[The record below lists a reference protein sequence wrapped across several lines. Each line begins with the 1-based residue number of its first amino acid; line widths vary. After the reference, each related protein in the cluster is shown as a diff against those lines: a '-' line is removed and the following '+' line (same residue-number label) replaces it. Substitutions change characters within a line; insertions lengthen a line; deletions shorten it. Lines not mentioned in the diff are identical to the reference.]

1 MRAKEFLSEATDTV
15 RTLPDGSKLI
25 ATMGKLWLWQVPAH
39 TYDAVYQKNK
49 ADKYSPAHAVPAGA
63 GTIYYVS
70 EQHKD
75 EFDKVANSYVH
86 VYLTPDHAVNYYDS
100 YYKFFTSVG
109 DELIPLAGRQHI
121 SSGMLKKL
129 AKLTG
134 AQHAPTLDPYDAQ
147 KHVLHA
153 GTVAHTKTNK
163 AQYALDPLSGGAPV
177 YKVPKHLLWTVGIR
191 IRLDDP
197 RHKDWD
203 TRWEIDSP
211 IAGPYAFV
219 SKGGHI
225 VRLHY
230 PQNKAHAALKEIREL
245 VKREGLT
252 LGVNLPDAPPAPE
265 GKPKVVKPA
274 SVMHKMLA
282 YIAEH
287 PGANRSDWFVKHLG
301 RDAQGMQ
308 GWTSD
313 TAHDGVAASMGW
325 IRNEATG
332 GKYSLSITPVGKLV
346 LARLNAGHPVSHTK
360 QV

>member
-1 MRAKEFLSEATDTV
+1 MRAKEILSEAAAPIQTA
-15 RTLPDGSKLI
+15 PDGSKLI
-25 ATMGKLWLWQVPAH
+25 FTSGNSWLWQVPAS
-39 TYDAVYQKNK
+39 TYDVAYNK
-49 ADKYSPAHAVPAGA
+49 YKSDKWNPALPVPANA
-63 GTIYYVS
+63 GIIYYVS
-70 EQHKD
+70 DQIKERWDSSTKSIV
-75 EFDKVANSYVH
+75 KVA
-86 VYLTPDHAVNYYDS
+86 LTPDQGIAENFDLYYR
-100 YYKFFTSVG
+100 FVTVVG
-109 DELIPLAGRQHI
+109 DELVNLAGRYKMLPA
-121 SSGMLKKL
+121 MLKKL

-134 AQHAPTLDPYDAQ
+134 ATHAPTISSDDV
-147 KHVLHA
+147 KHHVLHVGQVTHKKIKKQEYELA
-153 GTVAHTKTNK
+153 
-163 AQYALDPLSGGAPV
+163 PLSDGSKV
-177 YKVPKHLLWTVGIR
+177 YKVPKDLLWTVGMQLYVDNI
-191 IRLDDP
+191 
-197 RHKDWD
+197 KDWD

-211 IAGPYAFV
+211 IAGTYAFV

-245 VKREGLT
+245 VAREHLT
-252 LGVNLPDAPPAPE
+252 LGVDLPDAPAQAV
-265 GKPKVVKPA
+265 GKPKVVKPG

-301 RDAQGMQ
+301 RDPQGMQ

-346 LARLNAGHPVSHTK
+346 LARLNSGQPVKHTK